1 MAIINKDLRTNQG
14 FYYPM
19 LLIPYKKKDSFIMP
33 ELHFTAMQHFM
44 KTVEK
49 IIIIGWKGSEE
60 KFKSLLAKN
69 IGSKKIEIIYVT
81 KNDSSIEQE
90 LKESLPNASFSN
102 FSHQKESKGT
112 FTELNQF
119 IQEFPNRIF

>member
-1 MAIINKDLRTNQG
+1 
-14 FYYPM
+14 M

-69 IGSKKIEIIYVT
+69 IGTKKVEVIYVT

-90 LKESLPNASFSN
+90 LKESLPNATFSN
-102 FSHQKESKGT
+102 FSPHKDSKGT

-119 IQEFPNRIF
+119 IQDYTGNIFNT